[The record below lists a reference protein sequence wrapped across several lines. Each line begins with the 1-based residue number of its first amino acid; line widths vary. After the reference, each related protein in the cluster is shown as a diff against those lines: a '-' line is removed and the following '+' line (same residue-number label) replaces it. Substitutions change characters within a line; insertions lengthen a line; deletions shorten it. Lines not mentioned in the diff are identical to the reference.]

1 MEICRIKINNF
12 RGIKTA
18 DILLNGN
25 AVLVGD
31 NNTGKSTVFEAI
43 DLVLGPDRIARHPVI
58 DEHDFYAGEYLID
71 NTPVEITVEVVVI
84 GLNEEQLRHFGSYI
98 EWWDKAQND
107 LLKGPPA
114 TDTEKESVVPALRVL
129 FKGSYDPEEDDFDGQ
144 TYFALTMKDGGIPS
158 VFRTKDKR
166 YCGFLYLRT
175 LRTGS
180 RALSLERGS
189 LLDIILQL
197 KELRPQMW
205 EKVINQ
211 LRSVSVATDPELG
224 MSDILAS
231 VQSSLSTIVSYETA
245 ESPQIRVSNLT
256 REHLR
261 KVLTVFLGSGV
272 IDSHDNEYTTP
283 YYHQGTGTINTLVL
297 TLLSMIADIKENV
310 IFAMEEP
317 EIALPPH
324 IQKRVVLSVIERSN
338 QALFTSHSPYVIEE
352 LPANQILVVSR
363 TEGTLSI
370 IPANMPPTVKAKSYR
385 EEIRRRFCESLL
397 ARRVL
402 ITEGRTEYDV
412 YTTAARKLQSLHP
425 DRSLSFE
432 LLGISLVNA
441 GTDSQIPGLGEY
453 YRKLNKTVYAVCD
466 KQKDDAHKRI
476 VGSVDYCYEAP
487 EHGIENV
494 VLKGIKSEI
503 LIKYGEKLVTE
514 GYWPTHLSAYC
525 PNNSMTEGEIY
536 NALFEYFKW
545 SKGEGTLAD
554 LIQFCPEEDM
564 PQFITN
570 TVYEIAQTVY
580 PPKDIETIV
589 PDNEESDEVVQIE
602 ENV

>member
-224 MSDILAS
+224 MSDI
-231 VQSSLSTIVSYETA
+231 
-245 ESPQIRVSNLT
+245 
-256 REHLR
+256 
-261 KVLTVFLGSGV
+261 
-272 IDSHDNEYTTP
+272 
-283 YYHQGTGTINTLVL
+283 
-297 TLLSMIADIKENV
+297 
-310 IFAMEEP
+310 
-317 EIALPPH
+317 
-324 IQKRVVLSVIERSN
+324 
-338 QALFTSHSPYVIEE
+338 
-352 LPANQILVVSR
+352 
-363 TEGTLSI
+363 
-370 IPANMPPTVKAKSYR
+370 
-385 EEIRRRFCESLL
+385 
-397 ARRVL
+397 
-402 ITEGRTEYDV
+402 
-412 YTTAARKLQSLHP
+412 
-425 DRSLSFE
+425 
-432 LLGISLVNA
+432 
-441 GTDSQIPGLGEY
+441 
-453 YRKLNKTVYAVCD
+453 
-466 KQKDDAHKRI
+466 
-476 VGSVDYCYEAP
+476 
-487 EHGIENV
+487 
-494 VLKGIKSEI
+494 
-503 LIKYGEKLVTE
+503 
-514 GYWPTHLSAYC
+514 
-525 PNNSMTEGEIY
+525 
-536 NALFEYFKW
+536 
-545 SKGEGTLAD
+545 
-554 LIQFCPEEDM
+554 
-564 PQFITN
+564 
-570 TVYEIAQTVY
+570 
-580 PPKDIETIV
+580 
-589 PDNEESDEVVQIE
+589 
-602 ENV
+602 